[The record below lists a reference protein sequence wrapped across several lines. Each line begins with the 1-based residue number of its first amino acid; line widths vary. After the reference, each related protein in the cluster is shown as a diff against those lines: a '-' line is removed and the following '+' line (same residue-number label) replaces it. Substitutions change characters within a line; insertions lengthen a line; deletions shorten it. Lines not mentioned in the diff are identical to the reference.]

1 MMFQLLPV
9 CAIRRLL
16 ASRSGWRLAAPLLC
30 AALLGGCADSYVGAR
45 AIAVYGK
52 YNTNSCDELTAL
64 HKNMSKRVA
73 DLEALQTRAEQSSGG
88 FVIGTAVYGPTVSD
102 ARANRRMIEETQ
114 AEKNCPRK

>member
-1 MMFQLLPV
+1 MIFQRLPV
-9 CAIRRLL
+9 CAIWRLL
-16 ASRSGWRLAAPLLC
+16 ASRFGWRLAAPLLG

-45 AIAVYGK
+45 TIAVYGK
-52 YNTNSCDELTAL
+52 YDTNSCDELAGL
-64 HKNMSKRVA
+64 HTKMAKRVA

-88 FVIGTAVYGPTVSD
+88 FVIGTAVYGPTVSE